1 MPRRIT
7 KHALRASV
15 VLSTL
20 LLAAGISG
28 CGKTESSATLLAD
41 AKQYQQKGDNKAALI
56 QLKNAAS
63 KSPEDAE
70 VRFELAR
77 TYIDTGDSMSAE
89 KEIRKAISLGYDRVR
104 AAPLLAMALLMQG
117 QPQKAID
124 ATNEDLA
131 KASPELL
138 TSRGD
143 AYTALNDTAKAS
155 EAYQKALSA
164 KPGAP
169 APLVGLARL
178 AIGSNDSAGA
188 NRYLEQAL
196 AANPKDPGVWMF
208 KAAMLRGSNKLDEAQ
223 AAYGQVL
230 AFKPDHGGALLDRAQ
245 LRAEA
250 GQFDAAQSD
259 IAAAR
264 KVAPGSLMVA
274 YTQAVLDF
282 RQGKF
287 AAAKES
293 VQQVTRRAPDYMPA
307 VLLSAAVDLNL
318 GAHAQAE
325 QSLNRY
331 LEKYPDNGY
340 ARKLL
345 AQTLLKSARPAEATA
360 ALEPMLKDGA
370 NDGQLMAL
378 AGMSA
383 AQSKDFD
390 KASDYFQ
397 KASVI
402 DPKSVS
408 VRTSLGLSKMS
419 GGDTEAGIAEL
430 EQAAALNPKSEPA
443 AVALVRAH
451 VSVKQFDKALA
462 AAARVEPNHPNSA
475 ALHNLKGGAYLGK
488 GDTANARTSFD
499 KAASLQASDFSPVMN
514 LAQLDMNQKNPDAA
528 KKRIES
534 FLAKNKNH
542 VEATFAL
549 ADIATVQGRKDD
561 ATALLE
567 KAAADNPNA
576 AAPALRLGAHY
587 LANKQPQKALTLA
600 RKAKSLQPTNL
611 ELSDLLGQAQIANED
626 LGGALD
632 TYSTLVKLAPKSA
645 AAQMRMARVHVLQ
658 KNYAAATDDL
668 KRAVALEPGY
678 MPARLAQV
686 ELAARTGKMDDA
698 LGMARQMQSQMPK
711 SAAGYVVEG
720 DLQTKLERPALA
732 LAAYE
737 KALTLS
743 KSQSILLKV
752 VDSMKRMGK
761 SKEAELR
768 VTQWLKANPS
778 DGVAQLYL
786 AELHM
791 ANKQFKPAAEL
802 LQGLLKRQ
810 PDSVI
815 VLNNLAWTWQQDKD
829 PRALGMAE
837 RAAKLAPENPAVL
850 DTLGWIL
857 VEQGDVKRALPLLQK
872 ALSLAP
878 AAPEIRYHQAAAL
891 SKSGD
896 KAGARKELEK
906 LLAEK
911 KPFAQQ
917 DEARALLKLL

>member
-1 MPRRIT
+1 MQRRIT

-20 LLAAGISG
+20 LVAAGISG
-28 CGKTESSATLLAD
+28 CGNSETSATLLAD
-41 AKQYQQKGDNKAALI
+41 AKQYQQKGDTKAALI
-56 QLKNAAS
+56 QLKNAVS
-63 KSPEDAE
+63 KNPEDAE

-77 TYIDTGDSMSAE
+77 MYIDTGDAVSAE
-89 KEIRKAISLGYDRVR
+89 KEIRKALSLGYDRVR
-104 AAPLLAMALLMQG
+104 AAPLLASSLLMQG

-124 ATNEDLA
+124 ATDEDAA

-138 TSRGD
+138 TTRGD
-143 AYTALNDTAKAS
+143 AYTALNETAKAS
-155 EAYQKALSA
+155 DAYQKALLA

-178 AIGSNDSAGA
+178 ALGANDSAGA
-188 NRYLEQAL
+188 DRYLEQAL
-196 AANPKDPGVWMF
+196 AANPKDAGVWMF
-208 KAAMLRGSNKLDEAQ
+208 KAAMLRATNKLTEAQ
-223 AAYGQVL
+223 AAYTQVL
-230 AFKPDHGGALLDRAQ
+230 AVKPNHANALIERAQ
-245 LRAEA
+245 LQAEA
-250 GQFDAAQSD
+250 GQFEAAQSD
-259 IAAAR
+259 ITAAR
-264 KVAPGSLMVA
+264 KAAPGALMVT

-293 VQQVTRRAPDYMPA
+293 LQQVTRRAPDYMPG

-318 GAHAQAE
+318 GAHEQAE
-325 QSLNRY
+325 QNLNRY
-331 LEKYPDNGY
+331 LEKFPDNAY

-345 AQTLLKSARPAEATA
+345 AQTLLKGARPAEATA
-360 ALEPMLKDGA
+360 ALEPLLKDGA

-397 KASVI
+397 KASMI
-402 DPKSVS
+402 DPKSVN

-419 GGDTEAGIAEL
+419 SGDTEAGIAEL
-430 EQAAALNPKSEPA
+430 EQAATLNPKSEPA

-451 VSVKQFDKALA
+451 LSVKQFDRALA
-462 AAARVEPNHPNSA
+462 AAAKVEPNHPNSGQ
-475 ALHNLKGGAYLGK
+475 LHNLKGGAYLGK
-488 GDTANARTSFD
+488 GDTANARASFE

-528 KKRIES
+528 KKRIQA
-534 FLAKNKNH
+534 FLEKNKKH
-542 VEATFAL
+542 ADATFAL
-549 ADIATVQGRKDD
+549 AEIATSQGRKDE

-567 KAAADNPNA
+567 QAAADNPNSA
-576 AAPALRLGAHY
+576 GPALRLGAHY

-600 RKAKSLQPTNL
+600 RKAKALQPTNP

-626 LGGALD
+626 LAGALE
-632 TYSTLVKLAPKSA
+632 TYSALVKLAPKSA
-645 AAQMRMARVHVLQ
+645 AAQMRMARVHVMQ

-698 LGMARQMQSQMPK
+698 LVMARQLQTQMPK

-720 DLQTKLERPALA
+720 DLQTKLQRPALA
-732 LAAYE
+732 LTAYE
-737 KALTLS
+737 KALALS
-743 KSQSILLKV
+743 KSQTMLVKV
-752 VDSMKRMGK
+752 ADSMRQMGK
-761 SKEAELR
+761 TKEAELR
-768 VTQWLKANPS
+768 LAQWLKANPS
-778 DGVAQLYL
+778 DAAVQLYL
-786 AELHM
+786 AEMQM

-810 PDSVI
+810 PDNVV
-815 VLNNLAWTWQQDKD
+815 VLNNLAWTLQQDKD
-829 PRALGMAE
+829 PRALAIAE
-837 RAAKLAPENPAVL
+837 RALKLAPENPAVL

-857 VEQGDVKRALPLLQK
+857 VEQGELKRGLPLLQK
-872 ALSLAP
+872 AVSLAP
-878 AAPEIRYHQAAAL
+878 AVPEIRYHHAAAL

-896 KAGARKELEK
+896 KSGARKELEK
-906 LLAEK
+906 LLADK